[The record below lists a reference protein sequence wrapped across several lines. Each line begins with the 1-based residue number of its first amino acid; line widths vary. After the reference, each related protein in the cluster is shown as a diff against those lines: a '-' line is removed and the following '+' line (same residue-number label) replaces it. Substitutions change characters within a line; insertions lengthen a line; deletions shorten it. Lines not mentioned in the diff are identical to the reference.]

1 MAAQPP
7 KRLIVEAGVAPGAA
21 PASDALLEHAARQV
35 RLDLTRRLEKE
46 GFEILDV
53 ASSQAPADAGVLQV
67 LLIDADPGSRMRRML
82 IGFGAGRA
90 SIEASVRFIPAPSA
104 EPQLSLTAQSLSRRR
119 PSLILPIGIAAAG
132 GSAGLAPLGLS
143 LIAEGRAGLD
153 REVRRLNSEILDQMK
168 ATYRSSNWVW
178 PATRS

>member
-82 IGFGAGRA
+82 IGFGAGRGY
-90 SIEASVRFIPAPSA
+90 EFA
-104 EPQLSLTAQSLSRRR
+104 EFFAD
-119 PSLILPIGIAAAG
+119 AEE
-132 GSAGLAPLGLS
+132 AGLELDLALS
-143 LIAEGRAGLD
+143 TWNLHPFKADSDFLVAVCGR
-153 REVRRLNSEILDQMK
+153 
-168 ATYRSSNWVW
+168 
-178 PATRS
+178 

>member
-1 MAAQPP
+1 MPLRILRGLALLLAFPPLLLAAGCGGAQVADLAQGPMAAQPP

-90 SIEASVRFIPAPSA
+90 SIEAS
-104 EPQLSLTAQSLSRRR
+104 
-119 PSLILPIGIAAAG
+119 
-132 GSAGLAPLGLS
+132 
-143 LIAEGRAGLD
+143 
-153 REVRRLNSEILDQMK
+153 
-168 ATYRSSNWVW
+168 
-178 PATRS
+178 